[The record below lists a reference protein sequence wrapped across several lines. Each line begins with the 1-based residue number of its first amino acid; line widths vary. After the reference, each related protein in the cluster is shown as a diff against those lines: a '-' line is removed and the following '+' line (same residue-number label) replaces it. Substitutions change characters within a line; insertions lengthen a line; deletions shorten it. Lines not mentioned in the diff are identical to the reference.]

1 MSADEFQQ
9 LWKAYDGRLQQS
21 LRLNAQLMEEV
32 RSIKVNSAFNRLKAS
47 RIFKICWG
55 VAWNIACGALLW
67 HFRSEPVFV
76 GCAALVMLITA
87 IGIAGY
93 GYQLA
98 IIQRINFGRSILETQ
113 KDLAQLEAAIIR
125 THRIMVLQTPLYTC
139 FWISREMI
147 AGMGVAAW
155 AIQILITGLFVWGTI
170 RIYRAF
176 SLRNV
181 DKRWMQS
188 TMKNEGFSSIAQA
201 RAFLREIEEFRKEGG
216 GGEGAAEG
224 GAI

>member
-9 LWKAYDGRLQQS
+9 LWKAYDLKLQKS
-21 LRLNAQLMEEV
+21 LQLNAQLLEEV
-32 RSIKVNSAFNRLKAS
+32 RSIKVKSTFNRLKAG

-55 VAWNIACGALLW
+55 VVWNIGCGALLW

-76 GCAALVMLITA
+76 TCAALVMLITA

-93 GYQLA
+93 SYQLA
-98 IIQRINFGRSILETQ
+98 IIQRINFEKNILETQ
-113 KDLAQLEAAIIR
+113 QELAQLEAAIIR

-139 FWISREMI
+139 FWLSRQMI
-147 AGMGVAAW
+147 EGMGVGAW
-155 AIQILITGLFVWGTI
+155 AVQIFFTGLFIWGTI

-181 DKRWMQS
+181 GQRWMQS
-188 TMKNEGFSSIAQA
+188 VMKNEGFSSIAQA
-201 RAFLREIEEFRKEGG
+201 RAFLREIEEFRRDP
-216 GGEGAAEG
+216 APDS
-224 GAI
+224 I